1 MDTFFAAI
9 VAAFSVSGCFKG
21 LVKSGFSFLGFVIA
35 LVLSI
40 FCAKVLVPILQERG
54 FLRSQLE
61 SVANFSLGRID
72 EELLTRQFSSQ
83 FEMAGFVKSLNANE
97 LSKEWL
103 REIIEEHKFE
113 GSCSVKQ
120 IVFPRLEREVLSV
133 GIFVLLLI
141 AFYFLAKLVLNFLTK
156 TIRLHFFVFTN
167 RVAGFIFGAVLG
179 GLVCFVATSLAFALS
194 RGLLFSELTE
204 KLLQSQLASNIYQNY
219 AFKFVSLFV

>member
-9 VAAFSVSGCFKG
+9 IAAFSVSGCFMG
-21 LVKSGFSFLGFVIA
+21 LVKSGFSLLGFVIA

-40 FCAKVLVPILQERG
+40 FCAKGLVPILQERG

-83 FEMAGFVKSLNANE
+83 FEMAEFVKSLNANE
-97 LSKEWL
+97 LSKERL
-103 REIIEEHKFE
+103 CEIIEEHKFE

-156 TIRLHFFVFTN
+156 TIRLHFLVFTN

-179 GLVCFVATSLAFALS
+179 GLVCFVATSLAFVLS